1 MINWNAQ
8 EMRRE
13 DAKARRKTRS
23 RKCEEIKTVPD
34 PVFSR
39 VVCFASSFASSR
51 RRIAFFAVFSSG
63 CSEEIKTVS
72 GTVSISCEGSR
83 KIKTVPDPVFSR
95 LVLFASPFAFSRL
108 GGACLLVFLSGCS
121 YVNVPLNDGTVLLEH
136 RHKNQTLAETFSDI
150 QPTEIRSANAPPS
163 TQPMIY
169 PTPSTALA
177 QAAGISDKDGYFVG
191 LAISGGGSR
200 SANFAAACMFQLER
214 IGILQK
220 VDYISSVSG
229 GSLTAA
235 YYCLNHEGWNPRDVQ
250 QKLTHQFAT
259 DMLVQTALP
268 WITFA
273 LAFTDLD
280 RSDLLAKT
288 LRENLFTEN
297 GKEKTFADLQPD
309 RPRLLINATDLQSG
323 RRFVFCNQSFDEINS
338 DLSKY
343 PIAYAV
349 AASSSVPVVLHQ
361 VTLRDF
367 TTDYKQYHHLI
378 DGGVCDNLGIQTLV
392 ETFRAQEEAA
402 ANHHLPDPYPHGAV
416 FIVLD
421 ARVDY
426 DQDISSESDTGFIQ
440 SLTTAAGLTSGLLLN
455 RASEESLND
464 VVFKNAPDTATA
476 KEIRDSVDEL
486 NRTGYVDLNNVGGHH
501 IRVAHLALTQLQSVT
516 DLPFHTFQESIN
528 STSTY
533 FNIDPSRAALLYT
546 AAELLVRDR
555 FEKQLRGILSEMKS
569 NGQ

>member
-1 MINWNAQ
+1 MTQI
-8 EMRRE
+8 
-13 DAKARRKTRS
+13 
-23 RKCEEIKTVPD
+23 
-34 PVFSR
+34 
-39 VVCFASSFASSR
+39 
-51 RRIAFFAVFSSG
+51 FFAPRDAETQRRQSNSFLFSASVRL
-63 CSEEIKTVS
+63 CAKKTLL
-72 GTVSISCEGSR
+72 
-83 KIKTVPDPVFSR
+83 P
-95 LVLFASPFAFSRL
+95 LLFL
-108 GGACLLVFLSGCS
+108 TGCS
-121 YVNVPLNDGTVLLEH
+121 YVNVPLNDGSVPLEN
-136 RHKNQTLAETFSDI
+136 RQKNHTQAETFTEI
-150 QPTEIRSANAPPS
+150 QPNEIRSANAPPS
-163 TQPMIY
+163 TLPMIY
-169 PTPSTALA
+169 PTPSTAVA
-177 QAAGISDKDGYFVG
+177 QAADASDKDGYFVG
-191 LAISGGGSR
+191 LAISGGGLR

-235 YYCLNHEGWNPRDVQ
+235 YYCLNHQGWNPKDVQ
-250 QKLTHQFAT
+250 RKLTHEFAT
-259 DMLVQTALP
+259 DMLVQTVLP
-268 WITFA
+268 WVTFE
-273 LAFTDLD
+273 LAFTDWD

-297 GKEKTFADLQPD
+297 GRQQTFADLLPD
-309 RPRLLINATDLQSG
+309 RPKLLINATDLQSG

-338 DLSKY
+338 DLGKY

-349 AASSSVPVVLHQ
+349 SASSSVPVVLHQ

-367 TTDYKQYHHLI
+367 STEYQQYHHLI

-402 ANHHLPDPYPHGAV
+402 QMHHLPDPYPHGAV

-455 RASEESLND
+455 RASQESLND

-476 KEIRDSVDEL
+476 KEIRDSLDEL
-486 NRTGYVDLNNVGGHH
+486 SRTGFVDFNNVGGHR
-501 IRVAHLALTQLQSVT
+501 IRVAHLALTQLADVT
-516 DLPFHTFQESIN
+516 DAPFHTFFESVN

-555 FEKQLRGILSEMKS
+555 FETQLRGILSEMS
-569 NGQ
+569 SSH